1 MLAQNKHN
9 GTGLLYVHR
18 LHPNQSGR
26 SPIMT
31 KVKGDI
37 CVKHSLFNT
46 MHYAQD
52 DIFSISY
59 IVSKNVMFSFLA
71 ST

>member
-1 MLAQNKHN
+1 MLAQNKYN

-26 SPIMT
+26 SPIMR

-37 CVKHSLFNT
+37 CVKHSLCTYTYTLCTRRHFF
-46 MHYAQD
+46 HLLHR
-52 DIFSISY
+52 
-59 IVSKNVMFSFLA
+59 V
-71 ST
+71 